1 MKKLIFSLAAVLFS
15 FMSYSQIVGTWK
27 TIDDETGKAKSIMRI
42 YKKTDG
48 KYYGEIQ
55 ELLIKPS
62 NEKCVKCT
70 GKMKDQPLIGLEIL
84 QKLEIDGDGW
94 SGGTITDPANGK
106 TYNCKASINADGNL
120 DVRGYVGFSLFGR
133 TQTWIKN

>member
-15 FMSYSQIVGTWK
+15 FMSYAQIVGTWK

-48 KYYGEIQ
+48 KYYGEIK
-55 ELLIKPS
+55 ELLIKPE
-62 NEKCVKCT
+62 NETCVKCT
-70 GKMKDQPLIGLEIL
+70 GKLKDKPLVGLEIL
-84 QKLEIDGDGW
+84 QKLAIDGDGW

-106 TYNCKASINADGNL
+106 TYKCKAVINADGNL
-120 DVRGYVGFSLFGR
+120 EVRGYVGFSLLGR
-133 TQTWIKN
+133 TQTWIKD